1 MRLKFLKENLID
13 EKSIIKI
20 LKDYIDINRKPK
32 LGSVFLTKDG
42 TFINLGENED
52 DSHGDIISYLENEDI
67 FLFDDHW
74 QFSENFGYI
83 RMNSGTTTDFNAYI
97 EFLEDNPTSEQYDG
111 IENWLYYV
119 LNSGVKEVEIN
130 VPNSKSIRYSLVDY
144 LPEDIIKKVK
154 RYYGSGNLYE
164 SSFDNTKYKLE
175 ESINKGN
182 IEESV
187 SERLSLYH
195 GTNSIIKG
203 NVRLP
208 LFLSNNKYDSY
219 RYGKNLYKFNV
230 NLNKPF
236 TFDYNWLDELDNSN
250 NYDENEEIINKEFGI
265 YSEDLWS
272 ALVDIFDGYTIN
284 YDYLIETIQSLGK
297 YDSIV
302 LYNSP
307 VGHGHIDQYIILKQ
321 DCIIDYNK
329 VLNEDATN
337 DNIDMSSEQD
347 SEGNILTLEQ
357 AKYFSNSK
365 VRDKSGRLLVCYHS
379 TDEEFDEFDSEYSWD
394 NFGFHF
400 GTKEAA
406 EDIGGE
412 IMKSCYLNIT
422 NPLILKEDLQYWDA
436 FSFIRLL
443 YENPQLQKD
452 IKIEEWEEIKEQYE
466 EDLEYDDFDES
477 FYCAEYGDVVRDALY
492 NSKYDGIIYPNW
504 GEDAGSISYMC
515 FYPEQIKYINNKAP
529 TRSKRMNE
537 SQNLSKQQ
545 EDFFKNSKIR
555 KRNGELIICTHCSDE
570 EFETFDVDRIGSG
583 SGGVNGY
590 GFYFTSHET
599 NDNGYGKNA
608 YKCYLNI
615 TNPFIF
621 TDDPNEIIELC
632 EQCGYQLDQD
642 DIDFALSEFDKYEED
657 YQTSI
662 DDLLNGNVRLF
673 TKMIKDCGYDGIW
686 STPYDEVIAF
696 YPNQIKRITNENP
709 TNSNNMNEGAY
720 DEEED
725 VSDQIT
731 NEFLDVWDDFYHCS
745 TEDILDLLEYTPSDK
760 IDASSPMFILPN
772 GKIVNVADVVEQWGY
787 EYPLVHHALP
797 QVMAYVILKDI
808 CSRYGVEAEQFMYEE
823 DGLLDNVTDEMIHNL
838 TYAKDWARINC
849 GTLAVESRFYCV
861 LPNHMKSA
869 QYYTLE
875 EWLLWGEQHNKK
887 EVLVFCGNEQQ
898 NQKYKFDELFVEG
911 IMKKIKRFYSS
922 GVLHEGRDN
931 RKVLYRGEGDS
942 NYSVGRTPMA
952 GLFYATNYDDAS
964 NFSDNVVKYK
974 LNSNSKIYKGQSS
987 LNYCI
992 ENDLMTLQD
1001 KDLKNMLGVSTLID
1015 MYEESNVPDGYFPKD
1030 EYLDDRPFF
1039 GTQLIAKKDLQ
1050 KKGYDGAYWK
1060 WEDDLTPQQYQIWNM
1075 SVVEKLDQIKEDFS
1089 TIDKSEYLK
1098 FQSYVESIIDRKMKV
1113 VNRELDKFGFEVEYI
1128 DDYDFTEDD
1137 QWIGVFYNEIQN
1149 AADVFPIAIN
1159 IPFLYRECKKDK
1171 YLKDDLPYHIEKTI
1185 WHEAGHG
1192 IFEYLYD
1199 VFDLEDLDEEEVV
1212 EEYASYQVGDVNS
1225 PGDLLDYLYKYLE
1238 DN

>member
-1 MRLKFLKENLID
+1 MRLKFLQENLID

-20 LKDYIDINRKPK
+20 LKDYIDISRKPK

-97 EFLEDNPTSEQYDG
+97 EFLEDKPTSEQYDG

-130 VPNSKSIRYSLVDY
+130 VPNNKSIRYSLVDY

-164 SSFDNTKYKLE
+164 SK
-175 ESINKGN
+175 NK
-182 IEESV
+182 I
-187 SERLSLYH
+187 
-195 GTNSIIKG
+195 
-203 NVRLP
+203 
-208 LFLSNNKYDSY
+208 
-219 RYGKNLYKFNV
+219 
-230 NLNKPF
+230 
-236 TFDYNWLDELDNSN
+236 
-250 NYDENEEIINKEFGI
+250 
-265 YSEDLWS
+265 
-272 ALVDIFDGYTIN
+272 
-284 YDYLIETIQSLGK
+284 
-297 YDSIV
+297 
-302 LYNSP
+302 
-307 VGHGHIDQYIILKQ
+307 
-321 DCIIDYNK
+321 
-329 VLNEDATN
+329 NEDV
-337 DNIDMSSEQD
+337 DMSSEQD

-357 AKYFSNSK
+357 AKYFSSSK

-406 EDIGGE
+406 EYIGGE

-452 IKIEEWEEIKEQYE
+452 IKIDGWKEIKEQYA

-477 FYCAEYGDVVRDALY
+477 FYCAEYGQVVRDALY
-492 NSKYDGIIYPNW
+492 NSKYDGIIYTNW

-515 FYPEQIKYINNKAP
+515 FYPEQIKYIDNKTP
-529 TRSKRMNE
+529 TRSKRM
-537 SQNLSKQQ
+537 
-545 EDFFKNSKIR
+545 D
-555 KRNGELIICTHCSDE
+555 
-570 EFETFDVDRIGSG
+570 
-583 SGGVNGY
+583 
-590 GFYFTSHET
+590 
-599 NDNGYGKNA
+599 
-608 YKCYLNI
+608 
-615 TNPFIF
+615 
-621 TDDPNEIIELC
+621 
-632 EQCGYQLDQD
+632 
-642 DIDFALSEFDKYEED
+642 
-657 YQTSI
+657 
-662 DDLLNGNVRLF
+662 
-673 TKMIKDCGYDGIW
+673 
-686 STPYDEVIAF
+686 
-696 YPNQIKRITNENP
+696 
-709 TNSNNMNEGAY
+709 EGAY
-720 DEEED
+720 DDEEED
-725 VSDQIT
+725 TSEQIT

-772 GKIVNVADVVEQWGY
+772 GKIVNVADVVEQWDY

-922 GVLHEGRDN
+922 GVLFESRVTG
-931 RKVLYRGEGDS
+931 KILYRGEGDS
-942 NYSVGRTPMA
+942 NYSVGRTSMA

-974 LNSNSKIYKGQSS
+974 LNPNSKIYKGQSS

-992 ENDLMTLQD
+992 ENDLMSIQD
-1001 KDLKNMLGVSTLID
+1001 EDLKNMLGISTLID
-1015 MYEESNVPDGYFPKD
+1015 MYEENSVPDGYFPKD
-1030 EYLDDRPFF
+1030 EFLDDRPFF

-1075 SVVEKLDQIKEDFS
+1075 SVVEKVDQIKEDVS
-1089 TIDKSEYLK
+1089 NIDKSEYLK
-1098 FQSYVESIIDRKMKV
+1098 FQSYVESIIDRKIKI

-1128 DDYDFTEDD
+1128 DDYDFTEND
-1137 QWIGVFYNEIQN
+1137 QWIGVFYNEIQD

-1185 WHEAGHG
+1185 WHEVGHG

-1199 VFDLEDLDEEEVV
+1199 VFDLEDLDEEKVV
-1212 EEYASYQVGDVNS
+1212 EEYASYQVGDMNS
-1225 PGDLLDYLYKYLE
+1225 PGDLLDYLYQYLE

>member
-1 MRLKFLKENLID
+1 MRLKFLQENLID

-20 LKDYIDINRKPK
+20 LKDYIDISRKPK

-97 EFLEDNPTSEQYDG
+97 EFLEDKPTAEQYDG
-111 IENWLYYV
+111 IENWLYYI

-154 RYYGSGNLYE
+154 RYYGSGTLYE
-164 SSFDNTKYKLE
+164 SDS
-175 ESINKGN
+175 
-182 IEESV
+182 SV
-187 SERLSLYH
+187 VY
-195 GTNSIIKG
+195 
-203 NVRLP
+203 
-208 LFLSNNKYDSY
+208 
-219 RYGKNLYKFNV
+219 
-230 NLNKPF
+230 
-236 TFDYNWLDELDNSN
+236 
-250 NYDENEEIINKEFGI
+250 
-265 YSEDLWS
+265 
-272 ALVDIFDGYTIN
+272 
-284 YDYLIETIQSLGK
+284 
-297 YDSIV
+297 
-302 LYNSP
+302 
-307 VGHGHIDQYIILKQ
+307 
-321 DCIIDYNK
+321 
-329 VLNEDATN
+329 
-337 DNIDMSSEQD
+337 
-347 SEGNILTLEQ
+347 
-357 AKYFSNSK
+357 
-365 VRDKSGRLLVCYHS
+365 
-379 TDEEFDEFDSEYSWD
+379 
-394 NFGFHF
+394 
-400 GTKEAA
+400 
-406 EDIGGE
+406 
-412 IMKSCYLNIT
+412 
-422 NPLILKEDLQYWDA
+422 
-436 FSFIRLL
+436 
-443 YENPQLQKD
+443 KD
-452 IKIEEWEEIKEQYE
+452 I
-466 EDLEYDDFDES
+466 
-477 FYCAEYGDVVRDALY
+477 
-492 NSKYDGIIYPNW
+492 
-504 GEDAGSISYMC
+504 
-515 FYPEQIKYINNKAP
+515 
-529 TRSKRMNE
+529 
-537 SQNLSKQQ
+537 
-545 EDFFKNSKIR
+545 
-555 KRNGELIICTHCSDE
+555 
-570 EFETFDVDRIGSG
+570 
-583 SGGVNGY
+583 
-590 GFYFTSHET
+590 
-599 NDNGYGKNA
+599 
-608 YKCYLNI
+608 
-615 TNPFIF
+615 
-621 TDDPNEIIELC
+621 
-632 EQCGYQLDQD
+632 
-642 DIDFALSEFDKYEED
+642 SE
-657 YQTSI
+657 
-662 DDLLNGNVRLF
+662 
-673 TKMIKDCGYDGIW
+673 
-686 STPYDEVIAF
+686 
-696 YPNQIKRITNENP
+696 
-709 TNSNNMNEGAY
+709 
-720 DEEED
+720 
-725 VSDQIT
+725 QIT

-745 TEDILDLLEYTPSDK
+745 TEDVLDLLEYIPSDK

-772 GKIVNVADVVEQWGY
+772 GKIVNVADVVEQWDY

-898 NQKYKFDELFVEG
+898 SQKYKFDELFVEG

-922 GVLHEGRDN
+922 GVLHEGKDN
-931 RKVLYRGEGDS
+931 SKILYRGEGDS

-952 GLFYATNYDDAS
+952 GLFYAIDYDDAS

-992 ENDLMTLQD
+992 ENDLMNIQD

-1015 MYEESNVPDGYFPKD
+1015 MYEESSVPDGYFPKD

-1075 SVVEKLDQIKEDFS
+1075 SVVEKADQIKEDFS
-1089 TIDKSEYLK
+1089 NIDKSEYLK
-1098 FQSYVESIIDRKMKV
+1098 FQSYVESIIDRKMKI
-1113 VNRELDKFGFEVEYI
+1113 VNRELDRFGFEVEYI
-1128 DDYDFTEDD
+1128 DDYDFTDND
-1137 QWIGVFYNEIQN
+1137 QWIGVFYNEIQD

-1159 IPFLYRECKKDK
+1159 IPFLYKECKKDK

-1199 VFDLEDLDEEEVV
+1199 VFDLEDLDEEKVV
-1212 EEYASYQVGDVNS
+1212 EEYASYQVGDMNS
-1225 PGDLLDYLYKYLE
+1225 PGDLLDYLYQYLE